1 MAVLSPAV
9 HVVKAREP
17 QSDDAEGSVCTALL
31 REALSEAQGARAFIS
46 GMTDSVSP
54 RALLASQ
61 GTAGTQA
68 SEKNTLSFLLGNS
81 PASHTTQG
89 TPLRGGDPNCR
100 DLDGAPPLPPFSN
113 TDWKTLTIIH

>member
-31 REALSEAQGARAFIS
+31 REALSETQGGARAFIP

-54 RALLASQ
+54 RALLASR

-89 TPLRGGDPNCR
+89 IPLHDDGRSGGPNSR
-100 DLDGAPPLPPFSN
+100 DLDGAAPSLPL
-113 TDWKTLTIIH
+113 L